1 MSIEQVN
8 LNTETIFG
16 DIITRLGKVEEGQ
29 HELIRKNYE
38 FDKELSK
45 LEIDL
50 KYIREGLDQTK
61 GGINK
66 LLWGIAG
73 VFLTTIVGLVLQG
86 GIPIPN

>member
-1 MSIEQVN
+1 MAIEPVK
-8 LNTETIFG
+8 LNTETIFS
-16 DIITRLGKVEEGQ
+16 DIISRLGKVEEGQ
-29 HELIRKNYE
+29 NELIRKNYE

-73 VFLTTIVGLVLQG
+73 VFLTTLVGLVIQG
-86 GIPIPN
+86 GLT

>member
-1 MSIEQVN
+1 MAIEPVK

-16 DIITRLGKVEEGQ
+16 DLMIRLGKVEEGQ
-29 HELIRKNYE
+29 NELIRKNYE

-73 VFLTTIVGLVLQG
+73 VFITTIVSFVLQG
-86 GIPIPN
+86 GYTVVN